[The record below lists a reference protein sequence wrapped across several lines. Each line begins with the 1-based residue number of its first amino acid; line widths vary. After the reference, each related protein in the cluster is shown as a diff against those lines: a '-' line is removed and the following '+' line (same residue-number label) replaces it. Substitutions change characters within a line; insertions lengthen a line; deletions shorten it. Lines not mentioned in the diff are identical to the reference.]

1 MSGGDLCSLLWQER
15 FGSFHRSA
23 AVGVLG
29 GGGEG
34 SKPGDE
40 HLVNWFASLV
50 LSLVS
55 LGSKHLGPL
64 SGWSSSSAWTVR
76 APSCFLISSKDSKGN
91 RPVVQLR
98 YTSWLQ
104 AYLLSRSKDFLVK
117 LWGRITVARLRWA
130 GSISTPSPPLLLV
143 LRSPNASGTHLFYL
157 GPRCSCCRE
166 ERSKNKYSFCG
177 QRTYIEKEICY
188 RTWQNLIVCGVAS
201 Y

>member
-130 GSISTPSPPLLLV
+130 GSISTPPPTPHPASPPGTEITKCKRNTPFLFGPSLQLLQ
-143 LRSPNASGTHLFYL
+143 G
-157 GPRCSCCRE
+157 RE
-166 ERSKNKYSFCG
+166 
-177 QRTYIEKEICY
+177 I
-188 RTWQNLIVCGVAS
+188 
-201 Y
+201 